1 MQIEET
7 KGRFGFHLKG
17 GRDESYPT
25 VPVVQ
30 IYVKSSALS
39 RSADLAISAHLMTGA
54 EIDRFIDEAISALQV
69 ICIDAK
75 SALAA
80 ANPT

>member
-1 MQIEET
+1 MRIEET
-7 KGRFGFHLKG
+7 MGRFGFQLTG
-17 GRDESYPT
+17 GSDESYST
-25 VPVVQ
+25 DASVQ
-30 IYVKSSALS
+30 IYVKSSTLS